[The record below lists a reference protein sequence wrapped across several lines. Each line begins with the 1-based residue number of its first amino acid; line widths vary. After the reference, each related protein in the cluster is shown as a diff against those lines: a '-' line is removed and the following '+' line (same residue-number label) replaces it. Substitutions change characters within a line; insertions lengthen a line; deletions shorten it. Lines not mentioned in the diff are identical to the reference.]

1 MESHYINEIKTLEK
15 HIDGLTRDQ
24 QRLKEDLRHSLQTKE
39 ALFQDAHH
47 AKALHASAQSN
58 REDMQRYIADLEHEK
73 LGLIEENKESNMNAD
88 ILKNQLEYEKSRYSE
103 LENVLQ

>member
-1 MESHYINEIKTLEK
+1 
-15 HIDGLTRDQ
+15 
-24 QRLKEDLRHSLQTKE
+24 
-39 ALFQDAHH
+39 
-47 AKALHASAQSN
+47 
-58 REDMQRYIADLEHEK
+58 MQRYIADLEHEK